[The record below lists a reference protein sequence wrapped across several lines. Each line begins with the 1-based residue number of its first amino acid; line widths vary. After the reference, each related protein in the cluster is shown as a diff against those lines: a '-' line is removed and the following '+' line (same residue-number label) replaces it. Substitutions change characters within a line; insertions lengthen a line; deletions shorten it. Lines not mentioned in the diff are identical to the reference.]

1 MFDQVSVGYDRTNAL
16 LSGGN
21 SVLWRLATVKALNL
35 KPGERVLD
43 VAAGTGTSSK
53 ALAKTGAEVVA
64 LDFSPGMVAEGR
76 KRNPGIDFVEGGCR
90 SATFPAQQF

>member
-1 MFDQVSVGYDRTNAL
+1 MFDQVASGYDRTNAL

-35 KPGERVLD
+35 QPGERVLD

-53 ALAKTGAEVVA
+53 ALGKTGAEVVA
-64 LDFSPGMVAEGR
+64 LDFFS
-76 KRNPGIDFVEGGCR
+76 RNGERGPT
-90 SATFPAQQF
+90 ATLRY